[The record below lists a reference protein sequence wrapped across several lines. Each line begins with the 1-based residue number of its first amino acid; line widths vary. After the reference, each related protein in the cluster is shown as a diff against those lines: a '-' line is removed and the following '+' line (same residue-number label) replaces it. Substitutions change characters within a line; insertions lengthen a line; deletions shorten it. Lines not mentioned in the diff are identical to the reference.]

1 LGPTRSTLT
10 LTGTDATLVVFGT
23 RGIAF
28 VAEETSITLA
38 EGFLFHSVVEASS
51 MATADRVFGGTRAAG
66 ITSFAL
72 PRIHTLALSLPK
84 FVEFALTIFA
94 ANLLAETFGTG
105 LRAVLTNAAI
115 FALATGFLGPFVE
128 ETGTG
133 TRAADLAILEQTWT
147 LHHAFGTGAASCT
160 GALGRVGGSFAG
172 AVKLGLHF
180 RKCRISAEGVEAS
193 FSTVTLVR
201 VVADVKVVAIVA
213 YEKLWLGQR
222 LE

>member
-72 PRIHTLALSLPK
+72 PRINTLALSLSK

-94 ANLLAETFGTG
+94 ANLLAETFGT
-105 LRAVLTNAAI
+105 
-115 FALATGFLGPFVE
+115 
-128 ETGTG
+128 
-133 TRAADLAILEQTWT
+133 
-147 LHHAFGTGAASCT
+147 
-160 GALGRVGGSFAG
+160 
-172 AVKLGLHF
+172 
-180 RKCRISAEGVEAS
+180 
-193 FSTVTLVR
+193 
-201 VVADVKVVAIVA
+201 
-213 YEKLWLGQR
+213 R
-222 LE
+222 L